1 MPTLNAK
8 LEPTRTVEPTVEP
21 TVERLNELVSDLETA
36 LRDAERQRR
45 LIANLRDEAAAI
57 AQLFEP
63 KGRKKATR

>member
-8 LEPTRTVEPTVEP
+8 VEPTVTVDP

-36 LRDAERQRR
+36 LRDAERQRQ
-45 LIANLRDEAAAI
+45 LIANLRHEAAAI

-63 KGRKKATR
+63 KSRKKLTTR